1 MAKWLC
7 RSLSNNDL
15 FDKEKVEYRRLFSD
29 YKFDVKGKYME
40 LGNLRKTGIVRMRN
54 YGRIIQDM
62 VLLAANEQDVEKQQS
77 MTIYIAQ
84 CMRQKNAQWNK
95 EQESGVERLK
105 EDICILSSGV
115 LKCDFPEFDEVL
127 QKLSQRP
134 MAALDRQNS
143 PKKKK
148 K

>member
-1 MAKWLC
+1 
-7 RSLSNNDL
+7 
-15 FDKEKVEYRRLFSD
+15 
-29 YKFDVKGKYME
+29 ME
-40 LGNLRKTGIVRMRN
+40 QENLRKIGIVRMRN

-62 VLLAANEQDVEKQQS
+62 VQLAVNETDVEKQQA

-95 EQESGVERLK
+95 EQESGIDRLR
-105 EDICILSSGV
+105 EDIYALSNGV
-115 LKCDFPEFDEVL
+115 LKCDFAAFEEIM

-134 MAALDRQNS
+134 MAMPDRQNGA
-143 PKKKK
+143 KKKK

>member
-1 MAKWLC
+1 
-7 RSLSNNDL
+7 
-15 FDKEKVEYRRLFSD
+15 
-29 YKFDVKGKYME
+29 ME
-40 LGNLRKTGIVRMRN
+40 QGLRKTSVVRMRN

-62 VLLAANEQDVEKQQS
+62 VLLAAKEQDLEQQKA

-95 EQESGVERLK
+95 EQESGIDRLK
-105 EDICILSSGV
+105 EDIYALSDGV
-115 LKCDFPEFDEVL
+115 LQCDFPEFEELL

-134 MAALDRQNS
+134 FAVADRPNGQ
-143 PKKKK
+143 KKKK

>member
-1 MAKWLC
+1 
-7 RSLSNNDL
+7 
-15 FDKEKVEYRRLFSD
+15 
-29 YKFDVKGKYME
+29 ME
-40 LGNLRKTGIVRMRN
+40 QGLRKTTIVRMRN

-62 VLLAANEQDVEKQQS
+62 VLLAANEQDVEKQQA

-95 EQESGVERLK
+95 EQESGIDRLK
-105 EDICILSSGV
+105 DDLLALSNGV
-115 LKCDFPEFDEVL
+115 LNCDFPEFEEMM

-134 MAALDRQNS
+134 FAMPDRPNAQ
-143 PKKKK
+143 KKKK

>member
-1 MAKWLC
+1 
-7 RSLSNNDL
+7 
-15 FDKEKVEYRRLFSD
+15 
-29 YKFDVKGKYME
+29 ME
-40 LGNLRKTGIVRMRN
+40 QNLRKTTIVRMRN

-62 VLLAANEQDVEKQQS
+62 VQLAVKEQDTERQQA

-105 EDICILSSGV
+105 EDISALSNGV
-115 LKCDFPEFDEVL
+115 LTCDFPAFEEIL
-127 QKLSQRP
+127 QKLSQRQIP
-134 MAALDRQNS
+134 FVNNNNQ
-143 PKKKK
+143 KKKK

>member
-1 MAKWLC
+1 
-7 RSLSNNDL
+7 
-15 FDKEKVEYRRLFSD
+15 
-29 YKFDVKGKYME
+29 ME
-40 LGNLRKTGIVRMRN
+40 QGNLRKMAIVRMRN

-62 VLLAANEQDVEKQQS
+62 VQLATKEQDEENRKA

-105 EDICILSSGV
+105 EDLAVLSNGG
-115 LKCDFPEFDEVL
+115 LPCDFPEFEEML
-127 QKLSQRP
+127 QKLAQRP
-134 MAALDRQNS
+134 IPYAANNNS
-143 PKKKK
+143 KKKK

>member
-1 MAKWLC
+1 
-7 RSLSNNDL
+7 
-15 FDKEKVEYRRLFSD
+15 
-29 YKFDVKGKYME
+29 ME
-40 LGNLRKTGIVRMRN
+40 QSLRKTTIVRMRN

-62 VLLAANEQDVEKQQS
+62 VQLAAQEQDTEKQQA

-105 EDICILSSGV
+105 EDIALLSNGV
-115 LKCDFPEFDEVL
+115 LACDFPAFEEML

-134 MAALDRQNS
+134 IARMNKNKQ
-143 PKKKK
+143 KKKRK
-148 K
+148 